1 MNDLYKLMEL
11 NDGKKWFIAARTL
24 YNNEWYGYLIRLND
38 TEDDFLD
45 EYRIIKTIIK
55 DDKEY
60 AIIIKDRETLKEVI
74 PLLLPEVNQYLNNK
88 RQD

>member
-38 TEDDFLD
+38 TEDDFLE